1 MAPKGNYSILR
12 STREVSGDAEEVY
25 RDLLLGDIVH
35 TPVQG
40 RYRWEKRLSH
50 EEVLAVVEDVP
61 NHESIPF
68 ARKLFDTKTRPHS
81 KTTAQR
87 SDGSSVILKEWRKM
101 GGVYRTVR
109 SCLSLERS
117 ERLVN
122 DIPHGIRILHRS
134 MKSGSGFASSRDLVL
149 FQDHYRTDDGCYV
162 IYEISVNGDCPV
174 TTAKQSYVRA
184 EVLLSSYLIS
194 PSGRDVGVFPL
205 SNLEMP
211 SEHVLPIQ

>member
-1 MAPKGNYSILR
+1 
-12 STREVSGDAEEVY
+12 
-25 RDLLLGDIVH
+25 
-35 TPVQG
+35 
-40 RYRWEKRLSH
+40 
-50 EEVLAVVEDVP
+50 
-61 NHESIPF
+61 
-68 ARKLFDTKTRPHS
+68 
-81 KTTAQR
+81 
-87 SDGSSVILKEWRKM
+87 
-101 GGVYRTVR
+101 
-109 SCLSLERS
+109 
-117 ERLVN
+117 
-122 DIPHGIRILHRS
+122 

-211 SEHVLPIQ
+211 SEHVLPVQ